1 MNDVDVD
8 KRWVDAVDLQVEVQ
22 VSEVVEWVQV
32 VVKIE
37 PQLGSG

>member
-1 MNDVDVD
+1 MDVGERRVE
-8 KRWVDAVDLQVEVQ
+8 AVDLWEEVQ

-32 VVKIE
+32 AVKIE